1 MLALSSASLVLRE
14 GTPPAELCCF
24 DATDADESSRESL
37 PKAWS
42 LLRVSCV
49 VALEMSCGLDGDL
62 RIECDV
68 VGRELRNP
76 SWGRGGSGGGVPS
89 RDGNDTPLVELRRE
103 ALVMMFSVGF
113 AKSCCSTRSAFFAEA
128 LLLFCV
134 GVEGVLDTG
143 EDTPSGSALPVS
155 GIKAVVAVPHQGNMR
170 RGSVGD
176 MAGTRLWTTRG
187 VTLST
192 AW

>member
-1 MLALSSASLVLRE
+1 VLRE
-14 GTPPAELCCF
+14 GRPPAKLRCF
-24 DATDADESSRESL
+24 DAVDAGESLRESL
-37 PKAWS
+37 PKAWP

-68 VGRELRNP
+68 DGRELRNP

-89 RDGNDTPLVELRRE
+89 RDGDDTPLIELRRE
-103 ALVMMFSVGF
+103 ALFMMFSVGF
-113 AKSCCSTRSAFFAEA
+113 AKSCCPTRSAFFAEA

-143 EDTPSGSALPVS
+143 ENTPSGSALPVS
-155 GIKAVVAVPHQGNMR
+155 GIKTVVAVPHQGNTR

-176 MAGTRLWTTRG
+176 MAGTRLWMRRS

-192 AW
+192 TW

>member
-1 MLALSSASLVLRE
+1 VLRE
-14 GTPPAELCCF
+14 GRPPAKLRCF
-24 DATDADESSRESL
+24 DAVDAGESSRESL
-37 PKAWS
+37 PKAWP

-68 VGRELRNP
+68 DGRELRNP

-89 RDGNDTPLVELRRE
+89 RDGDDTPLIELRRE
-103 ALVMMFSVGF
+103 ALFMMFSVGF
-113 AKSCCSTRSAFFAEA
+113 AKSCCQTRSAFFAEA

-143 EDTPSGSALPVS
+143 ENTPSGSALPVS
-155 GIKAVVAVPHQGNMR
+155 GIKTVVAVPHQGNTR

-176 MAGTRLWTTRG
+176 MAGTRLWMRRS

-192 AW
+192 TW